1 MSTALLGLGDQ
12 SLVPAPR
19 TYGGFGPLLTRTM
32 LLFFRLAWRL
42 YNNFPSLYVM
52 ASVMLNMRMQVHI
65 ELL

>member
-1 MSTALLGLGDQ
+1 M
-12 SLVPAPR
+12 PATR
-19 TYGGFGPLLTRTM
+19 TYGGIRPLITRTM

-52 ASVMLNMRMQVHI
+52 ASVLLNVHIQVHI